1 MAKVINTSQQLTH
14 AALAPQSIHSRV
26 IHVTTFVTGGFG
38 NTGVVA
44 TPVVADGV
52 RLLSLRLLILPGN
65 LTSSVA
71 IIIFLS
77 TGTGKIITQALV
89 ATGWDKIMQSVGGSA
104 PAIRYDGGQQ
114 EIIWHMNVLYSGSGR
129 RFGLA
134 LQNLSASVGATV
146 WASFQISEG

>member
-1 MAKVINTSQQLTH
+1 MVHIVNSSQQITH
-14 AALAPQSIHSRV
+14 AVLAPQSIHSRV
-26 IHVTTFVTGGFG
+26 IHVTTFVAAGFG

-52 RLLSLRLLILPGN
+52 RLLSLRLLILPGD
-65 LTSSVA
+65 LTSSVS

-89 ATGWDKIMQSVGGSA
+89 ATGWDKIMQSVGGQA

-114 EIIWHMNVLYSGSGR
+114 DILWEMNVLYSGSGR

-134 LQNLSASVGATV
+134 LQNLSSTVGMTV